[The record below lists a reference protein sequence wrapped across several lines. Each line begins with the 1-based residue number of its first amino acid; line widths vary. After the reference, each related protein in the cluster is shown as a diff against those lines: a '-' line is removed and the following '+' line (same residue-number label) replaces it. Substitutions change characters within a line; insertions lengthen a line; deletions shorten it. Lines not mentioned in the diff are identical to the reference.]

1 MRDPGRVIDAA
12 LVAWLALTALSVAYV
27 AWDAWRRT
35 PEMTVMKWGWVLV
48 TLYTGPVGAAVYVLS
63 CQEPAPGTHEAF
75 VKPLWKQG
83 LGSAIHCM
91 AGDATGVIVAAAVT
105 GALGLR
111 MWQDLIGEYAFGFAF
126 GLLIFQ
132 ALFMRDMLGGSY
144 TRALRLAFLPEWLS
158 MNAVM
163 AGMIPVMVV
172 LMSRDMR
179 AMEPT
184 SLRFWGVMSL
194 AALVGG
200 VLAYPLNVWLVA
212 VRLKHGMGTVRV
224 LGEGGHDAT
233 AERRVTEAA
242 GRPAVA
248 TPSAATTPSPVMHH
262 GADIVAAA
270 PAATLAAATAPNDH
284 ATARGAGGDAASAG
298 GMAGMSGMGATD
310 MPATPG
316 ATRAQIVAVTV
327 LSLLALAA
335 GVLLAAL
342 YGDLSM
348 RAGMPPMGPG
358 RPGGTAQH
366 AMPM

>member
-1 MRDPGRVIDAA
+1 MRDSGRLIDAA
-12 LVAWLALTALSVAYV
+12 LVVWFVLTALSVAYV

-63 CQEPAPGTHEAF
+63 CQEPSPGTHEAF

-105 GALGLR
+105 GSLGLR

-194 AALVGG
+194 AALAGG

-212 VRLKHGMGTVRV
+212 ARLKHGMGTVRV
-224 LGEGGHDAT
+224 LGEGGHDPAV
-233 AERRVTEAA
+233 ERRATEAA
-242 GRPAVA
+242 REPAAAARPAMHHGTDVVPA
-248 TPSAATTPSPVMHH
+248 TPSAAL
-262 GADIVAAA
+262 AA
-270 PAATLAAATAPNDH
+270 PAPAPN
-284 ATARGAGGDAASAG
+284 ARGVARGARGDAAAASA
-298 GMAGMSGMGATD
+298 MAGMGAME

-316 ATRAQIVAVTV
+316 ATRSQIVAVTV

-342 YGDLSM
+342 YGDLTM
-348 RAGMPPMGPG
+348 RAGMRPMMPG
-358 RPGGTAQH
+358 TSGSSAPH
-366 AMPM
+366 VMPNVMPM

>member
-1 MRDPGRVIDAA
+1 MRDSSRLIDTALVVWFLLAA
-12 LVAWLALTALSVAYV
+12 LSAAYV
-27 AWDAWRRT
+27 AWDLWRRT
-35 PEMTVMKWGWVLV
+35 PEMTVMKWGWLLV

-63 CQEPAPGTHEAF
+63 CQEPTPGAHEAF
-75 VKPLWKQG
+75 IKPLWKQG
-83 LGSAIHCM
+83 LGSTIHCL
-91 AGDATGVIVAAAVT
+91 AGDATGIIVAAAVT

-200 VLAYPLNVWLVA
+200 ALAYPLNVWLVA
-212 VRLKHGMGTVRV
+212 ARLKHGMGTVRV
-224 LGEGGHDAT
+224 LGEGGHDPA

-242 GRPAVA
+242 GQPATAAMPAMRHGADVVPA
-248 TPSAATTPSPVMHH
+248 TPSATLATSAPTPNALG
-262 GADIVAAA
+262 GAREGVPGNA
-270 PAATLAAATAPNDH
+270 PAM
-284 ATARGAGGDAASAG
+284 GAMSNMSS
-298 GMAGMSGMGATD
+298 MAGMGAME
-310 MPATPG
+310 MPTAPG
-316 ATRAQIVAVTV
+316 ATRPQIVAVTV

-342 YGDLSM
+342 YGDLTM
-348 RAGMPPMGPG
+348 RAGMPMAPM
-358 RPGGTAQH
+358 PGGAAQH
-366 AMPM
+366 TMPM

>member
-12 LVAWLALTALSVAYV
+12 LLAWFALTALSAAYV
-27 AWDAWRRT
+27 AWDAWQRT
-35 PEMTVMKWGWVLV
+35 PEMTVMKWGWLLV

-83 LGSAIHCM
+83 LGSTIHCL

-105 GALGLR
+105 GTLGLR
-111 MWQDLIGEYAFGFAF
+111 MWQDLIGEYAFGFGF
-126 GLLIFQ
+126 GLFVFQ

-144 TRALRLAFLPEWLS
+144 ARALRLAFLPEWLS

-163 AGMIPVMVV
+163 AGMVPVMVV

-179 AMEPT
+179 AMKPT
-184 SLRFWGVMSL
+184 SSRFWGVMAL

-212 VRLKHGMGTVRV
+212 ARLKHGMGTVRV
-224 LGEGGHDAT
+224 LGEGGHDPA
-233 AERRVTEAA
+233 AERRTTEAA
-242 GRPAVA
+242 GEPA
-248 TPSAATTPSPVMHH
+248 AAPMPAMHH
-262 GADIVAAA
+262 GADVVAAA
-270 PAATLAAATAPNDH
+270 PVSTLATAAPAPN
-284 ATARGAGGDAASAG
+284 APGTAAGAAETP
-298 GMAGMSGMGATD
+298 GMAGRPGMAAMA

-342 YGDLSM
+342 YGDLTM
-348 RAGMPPMGPG
+348 RA
-358 RPGGTAQH
+358 
-366 AMPM
+366 AMPMAPGTPAGAAPHGMPMRM